1 MGRSTCAAVR
11 LALLLFTACS
21 FPAIDPNLPTPAA
34 TQAFVEQELRTFWQG
49 RDAAYLVGEES
60 LLRFLQPLELVPTPD
75 LPRPVAQAYAFY
87 VAAVERA
94 DWGNVYL
101 LQPTVQGRP
110 FYLIYVTTDG
120 DDGWLELYRSDGSSL
135 GAARRYLEL
144 VEWSDV
150 ATLRAQ
156 TGTGE
161 YPAALRTRFA
171 ETLWGK

>member
-1 MGRSTCAAVR
+1 MGRSTCVAVL
-11 LALLLFTACS
+11 LALLLFTACR
-21 FPAIDPNLPTPAA
+21 FPTIDPHPPTPAA
-34 TQAFVEQELRTFWQG
+34 AQAFVEQELRTFWQG
-49 RDAAYLVGEES
+49 RYAAYLAGEES
-60 LLRFLQPLELVPTPD
+60 SLRFLQPLEIAPRVD
-75 LPRPVAQAYAFY
+75 LPGPVAQAYAFY

-120 DDGWLELYRSDGSSL
+120 DDGWLELYRGDGSFL

-144 VEWSDV
+144 VAWGDV

-156 TGTGE
+156 TGTGA
-161 YPAALRTRFA
+161 YPTALRTRFA

>member
-1 MGRSTCAAVR
+1 MGPKSGVALGVI
-11 LALLLFTACS
+11 LLLAACA
-21 FPAIDPNLPTPAA
+21 FPTIDPNPPTPAA
-34 TQAFVEQELRTFWQG
+34 AQALVERELHTFWQA
-49 RDAAYLVGEES
+49 RYAAYLAGDEPAT
-60 LLRFLQPLELVPTPD
+60 RFWQPLEIPPTAD
-75 LPRPVAQAYAFY
+75 LPPAVAQAYAFY
-87 VAAVERA
+87 LAAVERA

-120 DDGWLELYRSDGSSL
+120 DDGWLELYRVDGSFL

-144 VEWSDV
+144 VEWGDV

-156 TGTGE
+156 TGTGA
-161 YPAALRTRFA
+161 YPAALRARFG